1 MTTTP
6 QDPKTSLQGSTQVHE
21 TPGEHLHPATGQH
34 MERHVA
40 QAGKAARGGAPG
52 RRPTRWMS
60 DLSWFILHEQTF
72 I

>member
-1 MTTTP
+1 MTATP

-40 QAGKAARGGAPG
+40 QAGKAARGGSREEAD
-52 RRPTRWMS
+52 RTDVRFVLVYFT
-60 DLSWFILHEQTF
+60 
-72 I
+72 